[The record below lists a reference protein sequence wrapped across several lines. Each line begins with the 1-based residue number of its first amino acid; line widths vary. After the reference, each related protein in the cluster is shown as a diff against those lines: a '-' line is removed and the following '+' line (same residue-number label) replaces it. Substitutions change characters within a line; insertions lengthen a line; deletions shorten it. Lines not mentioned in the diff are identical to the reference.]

1 MIGNEGAIRDGE
13 GESTVPMKLSAGE
26 KVQPSSGL
34 PLRVPAVE

>member
-1 MIGNEGAIRDGE
+1 MVVPSEMEKAS
-13 GESTVPMKLSAGE
+13 STVPMKVSAGE